1 MKELNVEGIRKI
13 QLQILKNVSEYC
25 DKNNI
30 RYSLAY
36 GTLIGS
42 IRHKGYIPWDDD
54 IDIAMPRPD
63 YDNFIINFNGCIK
76 DYSVHAAEID
86 SNFLYTF
93 AKVSYD
99 NSILIEETNI
109 KYDIGINI
117 DIFPIDGLPI
127 DDNKKVMKKQNLY
140 RNLANFKNV
149 KLSYSRSIFKNI
161 FLLLGKILL
170 LWLPLKTINT
180 KMIDNSKTYSFENED
195 YCCNISTGLMA
206 NKPIPRKYL
215 EEYIEYAFE
224 NEKFNVSKFYDQWLL
239 SIYGDYMKM
248 PPKEKQVTHH
258 KYKAYKK

>member
-1 MKELNVEGIRKI
+1 MKELNVEEIRKI
-13 QLQILKNVSEYC
+13 QLQILKNVSEYS

-63 YDNFIINFNGCIK
+63 YDKFIRNFNGCIK
-76 DYSVHAAEID
+76 GYSVHAAEID
-86 SNFLYTF
+86 SDFVYTF

-99 NSILIEETNI
+99 KSILIEETNI

-127 DDNKKVMKKQNLY
+127 DDNKEVMKKQNFY
-140 RNLANFKNV
+140 RNLANFKIV
-149 KLSYSRSIFKNI
+149 KLSSSRSVVKNI

-170 LWLPLKTINT
+170 FWLPLKTINT
-180 KMIDNSKTYSFENED
+180 KMINNSRTYSFDSED

-206 NKPIPRKYL
+206 NKPIPRRYL
-215 EEYIEYAFE
+215 EEYIECNFE
-224 NEKFNVSKFYDQWLL
+224 NQIFNASKSYDKWLL
-239 SIYGDYMKM
+239 SIYGDYKQM